1 MQKSEN
7 AGDELTKD
15 LGTTGPDMLRPR
27 ARPAW
32 EQAAIAASIILVCW
46 LLLDSWMLE
55 RVQAL
60 DPEARRFFRAVT
72 DLGRPR
78 WALIAAGIAIVGIFI
93 LRRRDQGDVQL
104 EAQLSLMFNK
114 AIFFF
119 LSVAGSAAIAALAY
133 GIIGRARPKL
143 HDLVGPIEFRPMSFH
158 PDYSSFPSHHAT
170 AVFAVATVVA
180 LLAPRWR
187 VIAFL
192 IAAWFAATRFL
203 IGTHYLSD
211 AVAGAAIG
219 TLFTIWLA
227 GRFAARGILFERGA
241 DGRLMLLPAPPA
253 GDDKPSRVGS
263 DAPSDT

>member
-1 MQKSEN
+1 MHQPEN
-7 AGDELTKD
+7 AGDKPTED
-15 LGTTGPDMLRPR
+15 LRTTGPDLPRPR
-27 ARPAW
+27 ARSAW

-55 RVQAL
+55 RVQAI
-60 DPEARRFFRAVT
+60 DPEARRFFQTVT
-72 DLGRPR
+72 ELGRPR
-78 WALIAAGIAIVGIFI
+78 WALIAAGLVIIGVVI
-93 LRRRDQGDVQL
+93 LRRRDQGDVQR
-104 EAQLSLMFNK
+104 EARLSLMLNR

-119 LSVAGSAAIAALAY
+119 LSVAGSAGIAALAY
-133 GIIGRARPKL
+133 GIIGRARPRL

-170 AVFAVATVVA
+170 AVFAIATVVA

-227 GRFAARGILFERGA
+227 GRFAARGILFERGT
-241 DGRLMLLPAPPA
+241 DGRLMLQSAPSA
-253 GDDKPSRVGS
+253 GDDKPPRVGS
-263 DAPSDT
+263 DAPSDI